1 MSPYGTVH
9 VACSFL
15 ALAAGAVVFRLP
27 KGTRWHRTLGHVYA
41 MGMVGVVATSLV
53 IYRLTGHFGPF
64 HVAALV
70 AALTLAGGLWT
81 VLARRPRKAWI
92 GAHATWMSWSY
103 IGLAAALVAESMTR
117 WIVPVVEPHLESG
130 PLWGAFWGTA
140 LLASLAV
147 MAVGAH
153 LVRRRLPAS
162 VAGTPAAM
170 RRERA
175 RLQAL
180 EEGAD

>member
-41 MGMVGVVATSLV
+41 MGMVGVVAT
-53 IYRLTGHFGPF
+53 
-64 HVAALV
+64 
-70 AALTLAGGLWT
+70 
-81 VLARRPRKAWI
+81 
-92 GAHATWMSWSY
+92 
-103 IGLAAALVAESMTR
+103 ALVAESMTR
-117 WIVPVVEPHLESG
+117 WVVPVVEPHLESG
-130 PLWGAFWGTA
+130 PLWGAFWGTV
-140 LLASLAV
+140 LVASLAV